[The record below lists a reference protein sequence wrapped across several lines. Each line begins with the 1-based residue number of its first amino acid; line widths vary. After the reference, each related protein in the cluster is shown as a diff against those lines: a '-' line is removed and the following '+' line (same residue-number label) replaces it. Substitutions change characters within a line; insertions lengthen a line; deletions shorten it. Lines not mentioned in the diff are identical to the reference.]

1 LGIRRVP
8 RAKLLIVEEEGGVS
22 ELVRNLNSEGYQ
34 TEIVGTAR
42 EALDRMR
49 AGRYQALLVDLDL
62 PGGDVLELLGAATQ
76 EPAGLAV
83 IAFATN
89 ASFHSALAA
98 MRLGTHEFLQKPV
111 GGAPLLAAINSALER
126 RRTLQELVSL
136 RQLAEVFNSLHNLE
150 KTYTHLRKSIAEL
163 FQAQACSFALLDAV
177 QGEIVAQTPQYGG
190 KSEIVPR
197 HRFRLA
203 DSRVSKIMLET
214 GEVFLSNDVPQ
225 DPLFSSIADQG
236 LQNLLAVPMR
246 APAGPVGFIYVVNR
260 PGGFS
265 QLEAELLMMI
275 GEQVALAVQIAHNFE
290 VTYLEAIT
298 DPLTELYNRRFF
310 DARLKQEVERAR
322 RASRPIALLF
332 LDIDRFKQINDQYGH
347 QVGNLVLTQVARVIR
362 QSCRSADVAARWGG
376 DEFTMLLTEA
386 NPSSLEMVACRIR
399 DGILQTNWDPVG
411 SVTVT
416 MGIAIWPEDADTLEG
431 LLHAADAAMYTA
443 KKQGRNTFVLAR
455 SLRRGPEKSSQT
467 AAI

>member
-1 LGIRRVP
+1 ML
-8 RAKLLIVEEEGGVS
+8 
-22 ELVRNLNSEGYQ
+22 
-34 TEIVGTAR
+34 
-42 EALDRMR
+42 
-49 AGRYQALLVDLDL
+49 DLDL

-76 EPAGLAV
+76 QSAEMAV
-83 IAFATN
+83 IAVASN

-111 GGAPLLAAINSALER
+111 GGAPLLAAINTALER
-126 RRTLQELVSL
+126 RRTQQELVSL
-136 RQLAEVFNSLHNLE
+136 RRLAEVFNSLHNLE
-150 KTYTHLRKSIAEL
+150 KTYDHLRKGIADL

-190 KSEIVPR
+190 KSENVPR

-203 DSRVSKIMLET
+203 DSRISKIMLET
-214 GEVFLSNDVPQ
+214 GEVFLTNDVPQ
-225 DPLFSSIADQG
+225 DPLFSPSIGEQG

-260 PGGFS
+260 RGGFS
-265 QLEAELLMMI
+265 QLDAELLMMI
-275 GEQVALAVQIAHNFE
+275 GEQVALAVQIAHSFE
-290 VTYLEAIT
+290 VAYLEAIT

-347 QVGNLVLTQVARVIR
+347 QVGNLVLSQVSRVIR
-362 QSCRSADVAARWGG
+362 QSCRLADVAARWGG

-416 MGIAIWPEDADTLEG
+416 MGIAIMPEDADTLEG

-455 SLRRGPEKSSQT
+455 SLRRAPEKPPQT
-467 AAI
+467 APV